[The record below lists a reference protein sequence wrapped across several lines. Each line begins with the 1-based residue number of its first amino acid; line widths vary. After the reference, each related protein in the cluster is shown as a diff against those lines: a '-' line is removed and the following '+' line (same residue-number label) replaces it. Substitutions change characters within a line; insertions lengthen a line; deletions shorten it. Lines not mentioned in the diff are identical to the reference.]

1 MSSTKAKKT
10 KKCEECGK
18 RKPDV
23 KKIPDPFTENVSG
36 EVWLRNLCEDD
47 ARKRFEES

>member
-1 MSSTKAKKT
+1 MSSKKMKS

-18 RKPDV
+18 RKKDV
-23 KKIPDPFTENVSG
+23 TRMADPFTENVSG
-36 EVWLRNLCEDD
+36 EIWMRNLCEDD